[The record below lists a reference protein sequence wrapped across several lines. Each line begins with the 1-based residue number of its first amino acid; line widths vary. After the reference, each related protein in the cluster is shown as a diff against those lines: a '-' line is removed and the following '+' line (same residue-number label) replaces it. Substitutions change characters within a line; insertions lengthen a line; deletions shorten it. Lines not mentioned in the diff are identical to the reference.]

1 MSKELKPY
9 EKENIVIR
17 KLRECKN
24 SKQYLITQKNA
35 TEKGLERYKKTYE
48 RDIKAYTE
56 NLEKTR
62 ENLEILDQ
70 KIKNYIEQLKDF
82 LPKPKIIVT
91 DSKSVKV
98 ACKYCKKEYSKS
110 GIKSHQK
117 ACLKKIELAKLQKEI
132 DKLELE
138 DALEELDKEE
148 QAEIIEDVEEIIE
161 DLEDSIDLDQLT
173 EDVSFIVTKTN
184 DKIAEIL
191 DKEKEK
197 EGD

>member
-9 EKENIVIR
+9 EKENIIIR

-24 SKQYLITQKNA
+24 SKQYLLTQKNA
-35 TEKGLERYKKTYE
+35 TEKGFERCKKTYE
-48 RDIKAYTE
+48 RDIEAYKE

-62 ENLEILDQ
+62 ENLDILEKKILDYV
-70 KIKNYIEQLKDF
+70 NTLKEF
-82 LPKPKIIVT
+82 LPKPKPKIIVA
-91 DSKSVKV
+91 DPKSVKV
-98 ACKYCKKEYSKS
+98 ACKYCGKKYSKP

-117 ACLKKIELAKLQKEI
+117 ACLKKIELAKLQEEI

-138 DALEELDKEE
+138 DALEELNKEE

-161 DLEDSIDLDQLT
+161 DLEDSIDLDELT
-173 EDVSFIVTKTN
+173 EEVSFI
-184 DKIAEIL
+184 KIEEPKPEPEP
-191 DKEKEK
+191 KEE

>member
-9 EKENIVIR
+9 EKENIIIR

-24 SKQYLITQKNA
+24 SKQYLLTQQNA
-35 TEKGLERYKKTYE
+35 TEKGFERCKKTYE
-48 RDIKAYTE
+48 RDVTAYKE

-62 ENLEILDQ
+62 ENLEILDK
-70 KIKNYIEQLKDF
+70 KIFDYVNTLKEF
-82 LPKPKIIVT
+82 LPKPKPKIIVA
-91 DSKSVKV
+91 DPKSVKEE
-98 ACKYCKKEYSKS
+98 CKYCGKKYAKS

-138 DALEELDKEE
+138 DALEELNKEE

-161 DLEDSIDLDQLT
+161 DLEDSIDLNELT
-173 EDVSFIVTKTN
+173 EEVSFI
-184 DKIAEIL
+184 KIEEP
-191 DKEKEK
+191 KEE